1 MQVGDSRVSAV
12 PLEMTKACVVD
23 AVQWGKDF
31 AQGVI
36 KSLQTRF
43 FGYEAWPDL
52 HWLLSRESV
61 TSQMVPKHGLSD
73 LASHFDVE
81 VSIFE
86 DEWLFLRPILA
97 SRIPPDDA
105 GIPAF
110 RNALAKNLAV
120 VPPYDRGKLH
130 GALVTGLLTIGSAAQ
145 LERDMKG
152 LRGLFHNET
161 EKLSTDCLAKQ
172 IRISLNHKERNAGI
186 KVLSIQALEEWQS
199 SQDQTPGHGE
209 ARIRRSDFG
218 GSRKRKRQCIDMHL
232 TENDISVLSERLV
245 ISLQSLQLPCEFD
258 GQDEI
263 VGNFALDFG

>member
-1 MQVGDSRVSAV
+1 M
-12 PLEMTKACVVD
+12 
-23 AVQWGKDF
+23 
-31 AQGVI
+31 
-36 KSLQTRF
+36 
-43 FGYEAWPDL
+43 
-52 HWLLSRESV
+52 
-61 TSQMVPKHGLSD
+61 TSQIVPKHVLSD
-73 LASHFDVE
+73 LAFHFDVE

-130 GALVTGLLTIGSAAQ
+130 GALVTGLLTIGSTAQ

-152 LRGLFHNET
+152 LRGLFNK
-161 EKLSTDCLAKQ
+161 KLSTDCLAKQ
-172 IRISLNHKERNAGI
+172 IRISRNHNERNAGT
-186 KVLSIQALEEWQS
+186 KDLSIQAFEEWQS

-218 GSRKRKRQCIDMHL
+218 GSRKRKRQCFDMHL
-232 TENDISVLSERLV
+232 TENDISGLTERLV
-245 ISLQSLQLPCEFD
+245 VSMQSLLRY
-258 GQDEI
+258 
-263 VGNFALDFG
+263 